1 MSLST
6 PAHPGPSIL
15 LGARSNG
22 RADMVN
28 TGGQL
33 FTIEGVA
40 AGLIMLLTV
49 YIVVGTTSLYTPGD
63 THISD
68 MQLEQLGRDALHMMN
83 IPNSSTVYSESTLQK
98 IIKNNDTAQFREKF
112 LLFCNNKT
120 GGINDNLQFSADIYY
135 RNSLTNSVNQ
145 IHFTE
150 SRKPTGSEH
159 AMRVTEWVQVD
170 NSPGGSMPAEVENRV
185 QAVLMEVLVWRD

>member
-1 MSLST
+1 M
-6 PAHPGPSIL
+6 
-15 LGARSNG
+15 R
-22 RADMVN
+22 N

-68 MQLEQLGRDALHMMN
+68 MQLEQMGRDALHMMN
-83 IPNSSTVYSESTLQK
+83 IPNSSTVSAESTLQK
-98 IIKNNDTAQFREKF
+98 VIKNNDTSQFSQTF

-120 GGINDNLQFSADIYY
+120 GGATDTLKFSADYYY
-135 RNSLTNSVNQ
+135 RTDATNTIHKV
-145 IHFTE
+145 HFTE
-150 SRKPTGSEH
+150 SRTPTGSEH
-159 AMRVTEWVQVD
+159 AMPVTEWVQVD
-170 NSPGGSMPAEVENRV
+170 NSFGGDMPADVDDRV
-185 QAVLMEVLVWRD
+185 QAILVEVLVWRD

>member
-1 MSLST
+1 MK
-6 PAHPGPSIL
+6 
-15 LGARSNG
+15 
-22 RADMVN
+22 N

-68 MQLEQLGRDALHMMN
+68 MQLEQMGRDALHMMN
-83 IPNSSTVYSESTLQK
+83 IPNSSTVSAESTLQK
-98 IIKNNDTAQFREKF
+98 VIKNNDTSQFSQTF

-120 GGINDNLQFSADIYY
+120 GGATDTLKFSADYYY
-135 RNSLTNSVNQ
+135 RTDATNTIHKV
-145 IHFTE
+145 HFTE
-150 SRKPTGSEH
+150 SRTPTGSEH
-159 AMRVTEWVQVD
+159 AMPVTEWVQVD
-170 NSPGGSMPAEVENRV
+170 NSFGGDMPADVDDRV
-185 QAVLMEVLVWRD
+185 QAILVEVLVWRD